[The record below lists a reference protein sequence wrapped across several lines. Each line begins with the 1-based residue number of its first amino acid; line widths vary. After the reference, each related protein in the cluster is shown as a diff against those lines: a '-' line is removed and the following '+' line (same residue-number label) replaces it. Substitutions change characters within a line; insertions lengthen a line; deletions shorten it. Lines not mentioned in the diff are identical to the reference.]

1 MLKKLIGVPL
11 VFGDDKIGGKMFYRL
26 YSGDDGKSHMEVGYS
41 PPESMDASSIVFR
54 KHEAG
59 NFMDWH
65 VAPRRQFIVTLA
77 GKVEIGL
84 GDGTKFHLG
93 VGDIMLAEDISGQG
107 HTTRV
112 IGDSERISIAI
123 PVE

>member
-1 MLKKLIGVPL
+1 
-11 VFGDDKIGGKMFYRL
+11 MFYRL

-59 NFMDWH
+59 NFIDWH

-77 GKVEIGL
+77 GQVEIGL

-93 VGDIMLAEDISGQG
+93 VGDITVSYTHLRAHE
-107 HTTRV
+107 T
-112 IGDSERISIAI
+112 
-123 PVE
+123 

>member
-1 MLKKLIGVPL
+1 
-11 VFGDDKIGGKMFYRL
+11 MFYRL
-26 YSGDDGKSHMEVGYS
+26 YSGDDAKSHMEVDYS
-41 PPESMDASSIVFR
+41 PPKSMDASSIVFR

-65 VAPRRQFIVTLA
+65 VASRRQFIVTLQ
-77 GKVEIGL
+77 GQVEIGL
-84 GDGTKFHLG
+84 GDGTKFNLG